1 MFEITYGLHKV
12 SGKLIPS
19 KFTQTQPKIK
29 FTMKPDTLY
38 TIIMV
43 DPDAPTPDFLHWLL
57 INIDA
62 TKAETIADYYPPT
75 PPSGI
80 HRYYFYLCAQLGP
93 LKISKIQMRSEFN
106 TPKFIKINNLSI
118 VKETMFKSK
127 SKAINK

>member
-1 MFEITYGLHKV
+1 
-12 SGKLIPS
+12 
-19 KFTQTQPKIK
+19 
-29 FTMKPDTLY
+29 MKPHTQY

-62 TKAETIADYYPPT
+62 ISAETIADYYPPT

-80 HRYYFYLCAQLGP
+80 HRYYFYLCTQLAP
-93 LKISKIQMRSEFN
+93 LKISKIQTRSKFN
-106 TPKFIKINNLSI
+106 TAKFIKNNNLSI

-127 SKAINK
+127 SKLINQ